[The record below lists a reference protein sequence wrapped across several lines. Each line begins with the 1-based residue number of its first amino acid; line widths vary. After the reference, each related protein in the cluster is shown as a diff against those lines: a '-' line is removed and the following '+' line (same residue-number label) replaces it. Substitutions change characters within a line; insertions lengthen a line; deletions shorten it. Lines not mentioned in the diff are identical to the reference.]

1 MSNSLKRH
9 NSTGFTIVELLIV
22 IIVIGILVAIS
33 VVAYNG
39 VQKNALDKSVLS
51 DVDGVS
57 GEVSRY
63 GTKNNG
69 TYGNSIAWYSGSG
82 SNTSINFTPS
92 AGNIIDVVINLT
104 DYCIRGYNPSAATY
118 KTLAA
123 AAIKESTAGVC
134 ASLSPSA
141 SAIAATP
148 LIPNT
153 GSVSLLAGTTR
164 GYADGTGAAAQFN
177 QSAGI
182 STDSSGNIYVADTV
196 NQVVRKITPSG
207 VATTLAGS
215 AGSAGYVNGIGTSA
229 KFYSPRALVV
239 DSSGNVYVADAVN
252 NVIRLITPGGVVSTF
267 AGSGTAGYVD
277 GSATSAQFKYPQGI
291 AIDSSGNLYASDMNN
306 HVIRLITPGG
316 VVSTFAGSGTAGYVD
331 GSATSAQFNNPQG
344 IAVDSSGNV
353 YVGDPQN
360 YVVRKITSSGVVSTF
375 AGLRNGYGNVDGTGA
390 SARFKSPNGVT
401 IDRSGNI
408 YIADSLANTI
418 RMITPN
424 AVVTTLVSSSA
435 GSGITQMNGPEGV
448 AVDSNGNLYVANTQ
462 YSNIIL
468 VR

>member
-277 GSATSAQFKYPQGI
+277 GSATSAQF
-291 AIDSSGNLYASDMNN
+291 
-306 HVIRLITPGG
+306 
-316 VVSTFAGSGTAGYVD
+316 
-331 GSATSAQFNNPQG
+331 NNPQG